1 MSSGSIIPPKASL
14 SPHGFQDEDFKAV
27 DAEHE
32 APSRGL
38 PPEDRAGEDGTTL
51 VTCT

>member
-1 MSSGSIIPPKASL
+1 MSSGFIVPPKASL
-14 SPHGFQDEDFKAV
+14 TPHRFQDEDFKAV

-38 PPEDRAGEDGTTL
+38 PPEDRAGGDGTAL
-51 VTCT
+51 VTCP